1 MRHLIGLALAIGLA
15 AAVFF
20 AAAWG
25 YLRLL
30 KVPVVNG
37 GASTLPGGGGSLIH
51 DTNVLWPVV
60 AIAGTL
66 LLAGILV
73 AVARISPLAAGLPGL
88 VFIAWT
94 VVFLLNVQRAVRYIP
109 LRSDAFGDG
118 FEAMLFNGVLG
129 ALGLLLVVPMFIPSR
144 WWRRTV
150 TVATTSGGAIEV
162 PEPEP
167 ATTSLISS
175 DWSAPT
181 ATYPQDPPAAD

>member
-1 MRHLIGLALAIGLA
+1 MRHLIGIALAIGLA
-15 AAVFF
+15 AAIFF

-30 KVPVVNG
+30 RIPVVNG

-51 DTNVLWPVV
+51 DTNVLWAV
-60 AIAGTL
+60 AAVAGTL

-73 AVARISPLAAGLPGL
+73 AVQRISPLAAGLPGL
-88 VFIAWT
+88 VLIAWT

-129 ALGLLLVVPMFIPSR
+129 ALGLLLVVPMFIPAR
-144 WWRRTV
+144 WWRRAAVGTAV
-150 TVATTSGGAIEV
+150 SGGAAEV
-162 PEPEP
+162 PEPEV

-175 DWSAPT
+175 EWAPT
-181 ATYPQDPPAAD
+181 ATYPQDPPTAD